1 MGTVRII
8 PAIEKQTRTL
18 RVAAYCRVSSDS
30 ADQLHSYAAQIRYY
44 TEFIGRHNGW
54 ELIDVYADEGLSG
67 TRMDIRDDFNRMLAD
82 CRKGKIDRI
91 LVKSVSRFARNV
103 GDCLTVLRELA
114 SLDVSVCFEK
124 ENIDTSALT
133 TELMVSVYSALA
145 QEESVSVS
153 QNQRISY
160 QRRME
165 RGEFITCFAPLGYR
179 MSADGKNL
187 EIVPEEAEI
196 VRWMFDSYL
205 SGHGTEWIAATL
217 RSGGVPTSSGRGD
230 WRPATVQKLMSNE
243 KYVGDSLLRKT
254 YTADTFPFVR
264 NPNNGDVEQ
273 YYIENTHPA
282 IISRDDFDRVQR
294 LMEARTYR
302 QTAERNI
309 YPLTK
314 KIICGQCGT
323 TFVRKK
329 SKNGF
334 VTWSCLKHIR
344 NASACPVG
352 RIPESKI
359 YAAFMTMYGK
369 LKRNSEEILRPAI
382 SQLREFSEILERR
395 NPEILAVNRE
405 IAEMTEKNYKLTRI
419 RSAGLIDE
427 DVLAAKLREIN
438 AKITRLR
445 RDRRMILKNQDIE
458 DLIENLTRLAR
469 LIENSPEN
477 PETFDGNLF
486 AELVET
492 VTAVSE
498 TCLRFRLYG
507 GIELTERVQGEKI

>member
-1 MGTVRII
+1 M
-8 PAIEKQTRTL
+8 
-18 RVAAYCRVSSDS
+18 
-30 ADQLHSYAAQIRYY
+30 
-44 TEFIGRHNGW
+44 
-54 ELIDVYADEGLSG
+54 
-67 TRMDIRDDFNRMLAD
+67 
-82 CRKGKIDRI
+82 
-91 LVKSVSRFARNV
+91 
-103 GDCLTVLRELA
+103 
-114 SLDVSVCFEK
+114 
-124 ENIDTSALT
+124 
-133 TELMVSVYSALA
+133 
-145 QEESVSVS
+145 
-153 QNQRISY
+153 
-160 QRRME
+160 
-165 RGEFITCFAPLGYR
+165 
-179 MSADGKNL
+179 
-187 EIVPEEAEI
+187 
-196 VRWMFDSYL
+196 
-205 SGHGTEWIAATL
+205 
-217 RSGGVPTSSGRGD
+217 
-230 WRPATVQKLMSNE
+230 
-243 KYVGDSLLRKT
+243 
-254 YTADTFPFVR
+254 
-264 NPNNGDVEQ
+264 
-273 YYIENTHPA
+273 
-282 IISRDDFDRVQR
+282 
-294 LMEARTYR
+294 
-302 QTAERNI
+302 
-309 YPLTK
+309 TK

-334 VTWSCLKHIR
+334 VTWSCLKHVR

-382 SQLREFSEILERR
+382 SQLREFSEILKRR
-395 NPEILAVNRE
+395 NPEILAVYRE

-469 LIENSPEN
+469 LIENGPEN

-486 AELVET
+486 AELVES

-507 GIELTERVQGEKI
+507 GIELTERIQEGKI